1 MFAITG
7 SIGTGKSTISNIIKS
22 LGYEI
27 IDCDEIVH
35 KLYQENDVIL
45 KIEKLFPNV
54 IENKTI
60 NRKKLGQIIFNNSEE
75 KKKLESLIHPLVRNK
90 IKNKGRE
97 NRLIF
102 VEVPLLYESKMEDM
116 FVKVICVACDKD
128 IQVKRIMARNN
139 ISKEETEKI
148 IASQMPIEEKI
159 RLADFVIYNN
169 GDINKLIDETKKI
182 INSIITNS

>member
-1 MFAITG
+1 
-7 SIGTGKSTISNIIKS
+7 
-22 LGYEI
+22 
-27 IDCDEIVH
+27 
-35 KLYQENDVIL
+35 
-45 KIEKLFPNV
+45 
-54 IENKTI
+54 
-60 NRKKLGQIIFNNSEE
+60 
-75 KKKLESLIHPLVRNK
+75 
-90 IKNKGRE
+90 
-97 NRLIF
+97 
-102 VEVPLLYESKMEDM
+102 MEDM
-116 FVKVICVACDKD
+116 FAKVICVACDKD